1 MISKFWW
8 GSKNDEKK
16 IHWLSWKSV
25 CRGKKK
31 DGEMGFRTLKEFNL
45 AMLAKKGWRIM
56 QEEASLLCLKG
67 QYFPRRNFLQA
78 TLEYNSSYTWRN
90 IFQGRT

>member
-1 MISKFWW
+1 MMKRKFI
-8 GSKNDEKK
+8 GYLGNLCVEE
-16 IHWLSWKSV
+16 
-25 CRGKKK
+25 KKK